1 MVWGFA
7 LTGVALVPGRDREA
21 LAWAMAPRRP
31 RVPFEEFRD
40 PRQQTGVQGEL
51 VALTWLAARGW
62 TIEAH
67 RYRFGR
73 HDLDLVIRRGRL
85 VAFVEV
91 KTRRGSRHGTPG
103 EAIGWKKRRALAL
116 GARWWSREHGRPG
129 DQYRFDLVSV
139 ELAPGCPRL
148 SHLEDAWRESV

>member
-1 MVWGFA
+1 MA
-7 LTGVALVPGRDREA
+7 
-21 LAWAMAPRRP
+21 AMNR
-31 RVPFEEFRD
+31 RVPFDQFTD
-40 PRQQTGVQGEL
+40 PRHLTGVQGEL
-51 VALTWLAARGW
+51 AALTWLAARGW

-73 HDLDLVIRRGRL
+73 HDLDLVIRRGSL

-91 KTRRGSRHGTPG
+91 KTRRGSRHGAPG

-116 GARWWSREHGRPG
+116 GSRWWRREHGRPG

-139 ELAPGCPRL
+139 DLAPGGPRL
-148 SHLEDAWRESV
+148 DHLEDAWRESV